1 MHNISKDKLAAQIR
15 YYSSVASEFSW
26 PFLGSPCLATNMAF
40 KIFSKLICRQVHI
53 SYCFLFESLKIL
65 SFLGV
70 KPVFKT
76 AYDLCGKQE
85 KVLDPGDFH
94 QIYTTFIQWVLIVLI

>member
-1 MHNISKDKLAAQIR
+1 MWLLN
-15 YYSSVASEFSW
+15 
-26 PFLGSPCLATNMAF
+26 FLGHFWVHHAWLPIWLL
-40 KIFSKLICRQVHI
+40 KIFSKLIHRQVHI

-65 SFLGV
+65 FFVGV